1 MLIFFFWNSGVG
13 IQRSFKGLLCSLL
26 SQLLPA
32 DNAILSNT
40 IQNNPFLLSKATPPL
55 ALQIYACW
63 QKERGLAFLY
73 YRDDRMGCVVVA
85 IALQPAS
92 VMATTHI
99 YLTSPKMSFEVIH
112 GSTQE
117 RTQHPV
123 NIHSTSTLSRSNG
136 CQPFPLLSPSYQAR
150 KSQHPEAAPPLVSP

>member
-1 MLIFFFWNSGVG
+1 VLSFFFWNSGVG

-26 SQLLPA
+26 SQLLRA

-73 YRDDRMGCVVVA
+73 YQGDGMGCVVVA

-99 YLTSPKMSFEVIH
+99 SHKPQNEL
-112 GSTQE
+112 
-117 RTQHPV
+117 
-123 NIHSTSTLSRSNG
+123 
-136 CQPFPLLSPSYQAR
+136 
-150 KSQHPEAAPPLVSP
+150 